1 MDYLADLTD
10 QLTLKHLFCIACGI
24 AVIKL
29 RHGILRPIQNWRSPL
44 RNLQGPESNNLIF
57 GHLEMLQEAQTGDI
71 WEQWIDKY
79 GKTFRWRRF
88 FGAYE
93 LCTTDMR
100 AINYVMS
107 RDTMFPKSRRL
118 RVALARIL
126 GEGLLSAEPEAHKR
140 QRRIMNP
147 SFNTPHIR
155 NLVPIFWAKSNQLR
169 DIWLERFLL
178 IGILGFG
185 YEFHSLEGKDED
197 ELAKAFMSVFNS
209 NDKKPSSIGLLFM
222 IISHRLGIPTKVSLR
237 LKANLATI
245 RRIGME
251 IVEDKKKILYQN
263 QGGDEFYGR
272 DLLTLLIKSNI
283 APDIEKDQAM
293 TDEEIFGP
301 AGHETTSSTTSWA
314 LYALTKH
321 PEVQTKLRQ
330 ELLKAGLGDEP
341 SMEELEKIS
350 YLDNFVREVL
360 RVHAVVPLT
369 SREAD
374 CDTVIPVGESYI
386 DIHGNIQHGIR
397 VQKGD
402 SISIP
407 ILAMNRAKDV
417 WGEDAVD
424 FKPERWDNLPDG
436 VKDMPGVWSHLMT
449 FIHGP
454 NACIGYRFAVIEV
467 KALLYSLVRAF
478 EFNIDPNLEIVGK
491 TMLVSRPC
499 VKGDSDNEY
508 QVCIWDMRAINY
520 VLSHNTVFPKS
531 ESMRRGLAL
540 LLGEGI
546 LAADEVAHKRQRRV
560 MSPAFSALHIR
571 NLLPIFIAKS
581 NQLRDI
587 WMDKLHDKPAG
598 ETIEVLSWLTRATLD
613 IIGLAGFGYDF
624 RSLEDE
630 DKDELSK
637 AYTELFNSNI
647 NISPFIIIKGLVC
660 DFLGIPTEDSRRFK
674 ANQAT
679 VRRIGTE
686 LMKDKKGLLQGDSRS
701 EESCGRDLL
710 TLLIKSN
717 LAETDNLRAMSDE
730 EVLGQI
736 STFLVAGHE
745 TTSSTIAWALYALTK
760 HPKMQE
766 KLRDELQNAG
776 LGEEP
781 SMDELDSLS
790 YLDSFVREVLRVYA
804 VVPTT
809 GREVAQDTVI
819 PVGESFRNSTGDP
832 QMGIRVRKGDAV
844 AIPVISINRS
854 KEVWG
859 EDAMEFNPDRWNST
873 PKAVKDMPGVWG
885 HILTFLHGPHA
896 CIGFRFAVEEIKTL
910 LYVLVRAFEFQ
921 IDPKIEI
928 EGKTG
933 LVTRPCVKGE
943 IEKVNKLPLL
953 CRPVNR

>member
-1 MDYLADLTD
+1 
-10 QLTLKHLFCIACGI
+10 
-24 AVIKL
+24 
-29 RHGILRPIQNWRSPL
+29 
-44 RNLQGPESNNLIF
+44 
-57 GHLEMLQEAQTGDI
+57 MLQEAQTGDI

-155 NLVPIFWAKSNQLR
+155 NLVPIFWAKSNQTIDVLLGTTCATL
-169 DIWLERFLL
+169 DI
-178 IGILGFG
+178 IGIAGFG

-283 APDIEKDQAM
+283 APDVEKDQAM
-293 TDEEIFGP
+293 TDEEIFGQISTFLA

-314 LYALTKH
+314 LIIEGWT
-321 PEVQTKLRQ
+321 R
-330 ELLKAGLGDEP
+330 DEP

-417 WGEDAVD
+417 WGEDALD

-491 TMLVSRPC
+491 TT
-499 VKGDSDNEY
+499 
-508 QVCIWDMRAINY
+508 Y
-520 VLSHNTVFPKS
+520 VFGTFSHF
-531 ESMRRGLAL
+531 
-540 LLGEGI
+540 
-546 LAADEVAHKRQRRV
+546 
-560 MSPAFSALHIR
+560 
-571 NLLPIFIAKS
+571 
-581 NQLRDI
+581 
-587 WMDKLHDKPAG
+587 
-598 ETIEVLSWLTRATLD
+598 
-613 IIGLAGFGYDF
+613 
-624 RSLEDE
+624 
-630 DKDELSK
+630 
-637 AYTELFNSNI
+637 
-647 NISPFIIIKGLVC
+647 
-660 DFLGIPTEDSRRFK
+660 
-674 ANQAT
+674 
-679 VRRIGTE
+679 
-686 LMKDKKGLLQGDSRS
+686 
-701 EESCGRDLL
+701 
-710 TLLIKSN
+710 
-717 LAETDNLRAMSDE
+717 
-730 EVLGQI
+730 
-736 STFLVAGHE
+736 
-745 TTSSTIAWALYALTK
+745 
-760 HPKMQE
+760 
-766 KLRDELQNAG
+766 
-776 LGEEP
+776 
-781 SMDELDSLS
+781 
-790 YLDSFVREVLRVYA
+790 FV
-804 VVPTT
+804 
-809 GREVAQDTVI
+809 
-819 PVGESFRNSTGDP
+819 
-832 QMGIRVRKGDAV
+832 
-844 AIPVISINRS
+844 
-854 KEVWG
+854 
-859 EDAMEFNPDRWNST
+859 
-873 PKAVKDMPGVWG
+873 
-885 HILTFLHGPHA
+885 
-896 CIGFRFAVEEIKTL
+896 
-910 LYVLVRAFEFQ
+910 
-921 IDPKIEI
+921 
-928 EGKTG
+928 
-933 LVTRPCVKGE
+933 
-943 IEKVNKLPLL
+943 
-953 CRPVNR
+953 

>member
-1 MDYLADLTD
+1 
-10 QLTLKHLFCIACGI
+10 
-24 AVIKL
+24 
-29 RHGILRPIQNWRSPL
+29 
-44 RNLQGPESNNLIF
+44 
-57 GHLEMLQEAQTGDI
+57 
-71 WEQWIDKY
+71 
-79 GKTFRWRRF
+79 
-88 FGAYE
+88 
-93 LCTTDMR
+93 
-100 AINYVMS
+100 
-107 RDTMFPKSRRL
+107 
-118 RVALARIL
+118 
-126 GEGLLSAEPEAHKR
+126 
-140 QRRIMNP
+140 
-147 SFNTPHIR
+147 
-155 NLVPIFWAKSNQLR
+155 
-169 DIWLERFLL
+169 
-178 IGILGFG
+178 
-185 YEFHSLEGKDED
+185 
-197 ELAKAFMSVFNS
+197 
-209 NDKKPSSIGLLFM
+209 
-222 IISHRLGIPTKVSLR
+222 
-237 LKANLATI
+237 
-245 RRIGME
+245 
-251 IVEDKKKILYQN
+251 
-263 QGGDEFYGR
+263 
-272 DLLTLLIKSNI
+272 
-283 APDIEKDQAM
+283 
-293 TDEEIFGP
+293 
-301 AGHETTSSTTSWA
+301 
-314 LYALTKH
+314 
-321 PEVQTKLRQ
+321 
-330 ELLKAGLGDEP
+330 
-341 SMEELEKIS
+341 
-350 YLDNFVREVL
+350 
-360 RVHAVVPLT
+360 
-369 SREAD
+369 
-374 CDTVIPVGESYI
+374 
-386 DIHGNIQHGIR
+386 
-397 VQKGD
+397 
-402 SISIP
+402 
-407 ILAMNRAKDV
+407 
-417 WGEDAVD
+417 
-424 FKPERWDNLPDG
+424 
-436 VKDMPGVWSHLMT
+436 
-449 FIHGP
+449 
-454 NACIGYRFAVIEV
+454 
-467 KALLYSLVRAF
+467 
-478 EFNIDPNLEIVGK
+478 
-491 TMLVSRPC
+491 
-499 VKGDSDNEY
+499 
-508 QVCIWDMRAINY
+508 
-520 VLSHNTVFPKS
+520 
-531 ESMRRGLAL
+531 MRRGLAL

-686 LMKDKKGLLQGDSRS
+686 LMKDKKALLQGTR
-701 EESCGRDLL
+701 GA
-710 TLLIKSN
+710 KN
-717 LAETDNLRAMSDE
+717 NLRAMSDE

-933 LVTRPCVKGE
+933 
-943 IEKVNKLPLL
+943 
-953 CRPVNR
+953 

>member
-1 MDYLADLTD
+1 MVLRTFGKHMLLHSVQMTTWCASRNLLAIGLIRDTICAKLTLGQELSTPYLSSMQRPWKMRFDRSRFTQLMMIPQVPKDQYFWLENYFSTARPSLTTSPVQRTIKDPCTELHEMDYLADLTD

-29 RHGILRPIQNWRSPL
+29 GHCILRPIRNWRSPL

-88 FGAYE
+88 FGV
-93 LCTTDMR
+93 R
-100 AINYVMS
+100 ASRGGSVMS

-126 GEGLLSAEPEAHKR
+126 GEGASPASYHESIFQYTAYPQPGAYLLGQVKPGEP
-140 QRRIMNP
+140 
-147 SFNTPHIR
+147 IR
-155 NLVPIFWAKSNQLR
+155 NKPDGETIDVLLGTTCATL
-169 DIWLERFLL
+169 DI
-178 IGILGFG
+178 IGIAGFG

-222 IISHRLGIPTKVSLR
+222 IISHRLGIVSRIKYIRHELTEVYS
-237 LKANLATI
+237 LPKYLSWPAKGPELSDSI

-397 VQKGD
+397 WVVQKGD

-417 WGEDAVD
+417 WGEDALD

-436 VKDMPGVWSHLMT
+436 VKDM

-499 VKGDSDNEY
+499 VKGDSDN
-508 QVCIWDMRAINY
+508 
-520 VLSHNTVFPKS
+520 
-531 ESMRRGLAL
+531 
-540 LLGEGI
+540 
-546 LAADEVAHKRQRRV
+546 
-560 MSPAFSALHIR
+560 
-571 NLLPIFIAKS
+571 
-581 NQLRDI
+581 
-587 WMDKLHDKPAG
+587 
-598 ETIEVLSWLTRATLD
+598 
-613 IIGLAGFGYDF
+613 
-624 RSLEDE
+624 
-630 DKDELSK
+630 
-637 AYTELFNSNI
+637 
-647 NISPFIIIKGLVC
+647 
-660 DFLGIPTEDSRRFK
+660 
-674 ANQAT
+674 
-679 VRRIGTE
+679 
-686 LMKDKKGLLQGDSRS
+686 
-701 EESCGRDLL
+701 
-710 TLLIKSN
+710 
-717 LAETDNLRAMSDE
+717 
-730 EVLGQI
+730 
-736 STFLVAGHE
+736 
-745 TTSSTIAWALYALTK
+745 
-760 HPKMQE
+760 
-766 KLRDELQNAG
+766 
-776 LGEEP
+776 
-781 SMDELDSLS
+781 
-790 YLDSFVREVLRVYA
+790 
-804 VVPTT
+804 
-809 GREVAQDTVI
+809 
-819 PVGESFRNSTGDP
+819 
-832 QMGIRVRKGDAV
+832 
-844 AIPVISINRS
+844 
-854 KEVWG
+854 
-859 EDAMEFNPDRWNST
+859 
-873 PKAVKDMPGVWG
+873 
-885 HILTFLHGPHA
+885 
-896 CIGFRFAVEEIKTL
+896 
-910 LYVLVRAFEFQ
+910 
-921 IDPKIEI
+921 
-928 EGKTG
+928 
-933 LVTRPCVKGE
+933 
-943 IEKVNKLPLL
+943 VNKMPLI
-953 CRPVNR
+953 CKPVARQG

>member
-169 DIWLERFLL
+169 DIWLERLRDKPDGETIDVLL
-178 IGILGFG
+178 GTTCATLDIIGIAGFG

-293 TDEEIFGP
+293 TDEEIFGQISTFLA

-491 TMLVSRPC
+491 TM
-499 VKGDSDNEY
+499 
-508 QVCIWDMRAINY
+508 Y
-520 VLSHNTVFPKS
+520 VFGTFSH
-531 ESMRRGLAL
+531 
-540 LLGEGI
+540 
-546 LAADEVAHKRQRRV
+546 
-560 MSPAFSALHIR
+560 FS
-571 NLLPIFIAKS
+571 
-581 NQLRDI
+581 
-587 WMDKLHDKPAG
+587 
-598 ETIEVLSWLTRATLD
+598 V
-613 IIGLAGFGYDF
+613 
-624 RSLEDE
+624 
-630 DKDELSK
+630 
-637 AYTELFNSNI
+637 
-647 NISPFIIIKGLVC
+647 
-660 DFLGIPTEDSRRFK
+660 
-674 ANQAT
+674 
-679 VRRIGTE
+679 
-686 LMKDKKGLLQGDSRS
+686 
-701 EESCGRDLL
+701 
-710 TLLIKSN
+710 
-717 LAETDNLRAMSDE
+717 
-730 EVLGQI
+730 
-736 STFLVAGHE
+736 
-745 TTSSTIAWALYALTK
+745 
-760 HPKMQE
+760 
-766 KLRDELQNAG
+766 
-776 LGEEP
+776 
-781 SMDELDSLS
+781 
-790 YLDSFVREVLRVYA
+790 
-804 VVPTT
+804 
-809 GREVAQDTVI
+809 
-819 PVGESFRNSTGDP
+819 
-832 QMGIRVRKGDAV
+832 
-844 AIPVISINRS
+844 
-854 KEVWG
+854 
-859 EDAMEFNPDRWNST
+859 
-873 PKAVKDMPGVWG
+873 
-885 HILTFLHGPHA
+885 
-896 CIGFRFAVEEIKTL
+896 
-910 LYVLVRAFEFQ
+910 
-921 IDPKIEI
+921 
-928 EGKTG
+928 
-933 LVTRPCVKGE
+933 
-943 IEKVNKLPLL
+943 
-953 CRPVNR
+953 

>member
-29 RHGILRPIQNWRSPL
+29 RHDILRPILNWRSPL

-71 WEQWIDKY
+71 WEQWIDRY

-100 AINYVMS
+100 AINYIMS

-155 NLVPIFWAKSNQLR
+155 NLVPIFWSKANQLR
-169 DIWLERFLL
+169 DIWLERLRDKTDGETIDVLL
-178 IGILGFG
+178 GTTCATLDIIGIAGFG

-209 NDKKPSSIGLLFM
+209 NDKKPSSIGLFFM

-251 IVEDKKKILYQN
+251 IVEDKKKILHQN
-263 QGGDEFYGR
+263 RGGDEFYGQ

-293 TDEEIFGP
+293 TDEEIFGQISTFLA

-314 LYALTKH
+314 LYALAKH

-350 YLDNFVREVL
+350 YLNNFVREVL

-374 CDTVIPVGESYI
+374 CDTIIPVGESYI
-386 DIHGNIQHGIR
+386 DSHGNIQHGIR

-417 WGEDAVD
+417 WGEDALD
-424 FKPERWDNLPDG
+424 FKPERWNDLPDG

-454 NACIGYRFAVIEV
+454 NACIGYRFAVIE
-467 KALLYSLVRAF
+467 Y
-478 EFNIDPNLEIVGK
+478 VG
-491 TMLVSRPC
+491 
-499 VKGDSDNEY
+499 
-508 QVCIWDMRAINY
+508 
-520 VLSHNTVFPKS
+520 F
-531 ESMRRGLAL
+531 
-540 LLGEGI
+540 
-546 LAADEVAHKRQRRV
+546 
-560 MSPAFSALHIR
+560 
-571 NLLPIFIAKS
+571 LP
-581 NQLRDI
+581 
-587 WMDKLHDKPAG
+587 
-598 ETIEVLSWLTRATLD
+598 
-613 IIGLAGFGYDF
+613 
-624 RSLEDE
+624 
-630 DKDELSK
+630 
-637 AYTELFNSNI
+637 
-647 NISPFIIIKGLVC
+647 
-660 DFLGIPTEDSRRFK
+660 
-674 ANQAT
+674 
-679 VRRIGTE
+679 
-686 LMKDKKGLLQGDSRS
+686 
-701 EESCGRDLL
+701 
-710 TLLIKSN
+710 
-717 LAETDNLRAMSDE
+717 
-730 EVLGQI
+730 
-736 STFLVAGHE
+736 
-745 TTSSTIAWALYALTK
+745 
-760 HPKMQE
+760 
-766 KLRDELQNAG
+766 
-776 LGEEP
+776 
-781 SMDELDSLS
+781 
-790 YLDSFVREVLRVYA
+790 
-804 VVPTT
+804 
-809 GREVAQDTVI
+809 
-819 PVGESFRNSTGDP
+819 
-832 QMGIRVRKGDAV
+832 
-844 AIPVISINRS
+844 
-854 KEVWG
+854 
-859 EDAMEFNPDRWNST
+859 
-873 PKAVKDMPGVWG
+873 
-885 HILTFLHGPHA
+885 
-896 CIGFRFAVEEIKTL
+896 
-910 LYVLVRAFEFQ
+910 
-921 IDPKIEI
+921 
-928 EGKTG
+928 
-933 LVTRPCVKGE
+933 
-943 IEKVNKLPLL
+943 
-953 CRPVNR
+953 

>member
-1 MDYLADLTD
+1 
-10 QLTLKHLFCIACGI
+10 
-24 AVIKL
+24 
-29 RHGILRPIQNWRSPL
+29 
-44 RNLQGPESNNLIF
+44 
-57 GHLEMLQEAQTGDI
+57 
-71 WEQWIDKY
+71 
-79 GKTFRWRRF
+79 
-88 FGAYE
+88 
-93 LCTTDMR
+93 
-100 AINYVMS
+100 
-107 RDTMFPKSRRL
+107 MFPKSRRL

-169 DIWLERFLL
+169 DIWLERLRDKPDGETIDVLL
-178 IGILGFG
+178 GTTCATLDIIGIAGFG
-185 YEFHSLEGKDED
+185 YEFHSLKGKDED

-491 TMLVSRPC
+491 T
-499 VKGDSDNEY
+499 
-508 QVCIWDMRAINY
+508 I

-730 EVLGQI
+730 EVLGR
-736 STFLVAGHE
+736 HE

-809 GREVAQDTVI
+809 GREVAKDTVI

-873 PKAVKDMPGVWG
+873 PEAVKDMPGVWG